1 MRLKVEKIVTDCLGL
16 SHDESGRTVLIRGAL
31 PGEVVECTILGGARG
46 VLKAAVVDVLEP
58 SSMRRVPICPYYGL
72 CGGCSFQ
79 IVSEHDSASIKESI
93 VCDNLLRIGKLSE
106 LPPFEEPAF
115 GDERGY
121 RHRAR
126 FHVSLRDRHWGFMA
140 RESNEI
146 IHIDNCPLLS
156 SRLDA
161 LLRDGRELIEAARK
175 AMFENRA
182 KGGIAEVSAFAG
194 DDDVSLGS
202 EPVTIT
208 IGDIRYL
215 VSASVFF
222 QSNPRVLPELLSFVR
237 DNARGNVVMDLYSG
251 VGTFSALFEG
261 RSRRVYAVEKDRRC
275 LALSEKNAPSAFSF
289 TSDVAAWKRKE
300 TAVPD
305 TVIVDP
311 PRVGMSRE
319 ALSLIASFGAGRII
333 YVSCDS
339 ATAARDIS
347 NLREYSVT
355 KARVFDFYPGSG
367 HEESAFVLD
376 RI

>member
-1 MRLKVEKIVTDCLGL
+1 MRLRIEKAVTDCLGL
-16 SHDESGRTVLIRGAL
+16 SHDGSGRAVLVRGAL
-31 PGEVVECTILGGARG
+31 PGEIVECSIVDGKAGT
-46 VLKAAVVDVLEP
+46 LKAELQEVLDP
-58 SSMRRVPICPYYGL
+58 SPMRRVPICPYYGL

-79 IVSEHDSASIKESI
+79 IVSERDSASIKESI
-93 VCDNLLRIGKLSE
+93 VRDNLVRIGKLSV

-115 GDERGY
+115 GDGKGY

-126 FHVSLRDRHWGFMA
+126 FHVSLRDRQWGFMA
-140 RESNEI
+140 RKSNEV
-146 IHIDNCPLLS
+146 IHIEGCPLLS
-156 SRLDA
+156 GRLDG
-161 LLRDGRELIEAARK
+161 LLRDGRELIDAARK

-182 KGGIAEVSAFAG
+182 RGGFAEVPAFAG
-194 DDDVSLGS
+194 DEGVSLGD

-208 IGDIRYL
+208 VDDIRYL

-237 DNARGNVVMDLYSG
+237 DNTQGEVVMDLYSG

-261 RSRRVYAVEKDRRC
+261 SGRKVYAVERDRRC
-275 LALSEKNAPSAFSF
+275 LALSQRNAPSALSF
-289 TSDVAAWKRKE
+289 TADVALWNRKSI
-300 TAVPD
+300 VPD

-319 ALSLIASFGAGRII
+319 ALSLIFSFGAGRII

-347 NLREYSVT
+347 SLKEYAVT

-376 RI
+376 RC

>member
-1 MRLKVEKIVTDCLGL
+1 MRLRIEKAVTDCLGL
-16 SHDESGRTVLIRGAL
+16 SHDESGRAVLIRGAL
-31 PGEVVECTILGGARG
+31 PGEVVECTILDGAKG
-46 VLKAAVVDVLEP
+46 VLKAEAAEVLEP
-58 SSMRRVPICPYYGL
+58 SPLRRVPICPYYGR

-79 IVSEHDSASIKESI
+79 IVSERDSASIKESI
-93 VCDNLLRIGKLSE
+93 VRDNLIRIGKLSE

-126 FHVSLRDRHWGFMA
+126 FHVSLRDRQWGFMA
-140 RESNEI
+140 RESNEV
-146 IHIDNCPLLS
+146 IHIESCPLLS
-156 SRLDA
+156 AGLDG
-161 LLRDGRELIEAARK
+161 LLRDGRELIEAARR

-182 KGGIAEVSAFAG
+182 RGGSIEVSAFAG
-194 DDDVSLGS
+194 DDDISLGN

-208 IGDIRYL
+208 VGDVRYL

-222 QSNPRVLPELLSFVR
+222 QSNPRVLPELLSFVH
-237 DNARGNVVMDLYSG
+237 DNTQGEVVMDLYSG
-251 VGTFSALFEG
+251 VGTFSTLFEG
-261 RSRRVYAVEKDRRC
+261 SGRRVYAVEKDRRC
-275 LALSEKNAPSAFSF
+275 LALSRRNAPSALSF
-289 TSDVAAWKRKE
+289 TSDVATWKRKE

-305 TVIVDP
+305 TIIVDP

-319 ALSLIASFGAGRII
+319 ALSLISSFGAGRII

-339 ATAARDIS
+339 ATAARDIA
-347 NLREYSVT
+347 NLWGYRIT

-376 RI
+376 RV